1 MELKVFLA
9 ELIAGLGLLDFVVS
23 MDVRTEAFT
32 VKGRIDLQE
41 QGFLETYFNEKTQTL
56 AIAWIADGQR
66 KWGIDRDNLRGWH
79 RHPLQNPDEHQP
91 MPAANIR
98 DILIEFAEA
107 WRQAQSSARDV

>member
-9 ELIAGLGLLDFVVS
+9 ELIAGLSLLDFVVS

-32 VKGRIDLQE
+32 VKGRIHLQE
-41 QGFLETYFNEKTQTL
+41 RGFLEIYFNERTQTL

-79 RHPLQNPDEHQP
+79 RHPLQNPDEHQS
-91 MPAANIR
+91 MPAASIR
-98 DILIEFAEA
+98 DILVEFTAV
-107 WRQAQSSARDV
+107 WRQAYSSP

>member
-32 VKGRIDLQE
+32 VKGRIHLQE
-41 QGFLETYFNEKTQTL
+41 KGFLEIYFNERTQTL
-56 AIAWIADGQR
+56 AIAWIDDGQL
-66 KWGIDRDNLRGWH
+66 KLGIDRDHLRGWH

-91 MPAANIR
+91 IPAASIC
-98 DILIEFAEA
+98 DLLLEPAEV
-107 WRQAQSSARDV
+107 WRQAHSSP